1 MALQEYVGAVSL
13 EVDTREIEITSV
25 NVTTQSGRKLVKT
38 MNRKMRAKGFSRGI
52 VTFELA
58 VTAVVPLTGAPI
70 DWLNIEGAKLTVQ
83 PVSGAGKRVSYVD
96 CFAMDVSEKYQVEGE
111 AVIDIKLAALN
122 RVEE

>member
-13 EVDTREIEITSV
+13 EVDSREIEITSF

-52 VTFELA
+52 VTFELS
-58 VTAVVPLTGAPI
+58 VSAVVPLAGAPI

-83 PVSGAGKRVSYVD
+83 PVSGSGKRVSYVD
-96 CFAMDVSEKYQVEGE
+96 CFALDVGEKYQVEGE
-111 AVIDIKLAALN
+111 AMIDIKLAALN